1 VIVDA
6 LSPARTSPQTYVA
19 DSDASYS
26 AVALVSS
33 PSSPAQSTPFNASV
47 LNESLPP
54 LVSSAVL
61 SECAAAR
68 DRMHCATAATTTQ
81 AASCSATMNYQ
92 HPDDTVPLV
101 YGQLSS
107 LEGTPAVYALFHS
120 EAEYLYQA
128 YASASHTL
136 LDRYETTG
144 STALRSPVRQ
154 PPTTPQR
161 YEKAQRVARE
171 RLTLANVLRH
181 DPDGDNAHA
190 SGLLG
195 DDMASVRTR
204 MRVEADALLHNP
216 HCTGGECQV
225 VDGVS
230 GEVRPMLPIERSAHA
245 IISAVGYDRGMRPW
259 KRVHTAQ
266 HDARSPTINGGVY
279 LMPHSLP
286 TRCITAEL
294 PVSVVYDTML
304 PNYTTRAVVDS
315 GAAWT
320 SIRRDL
326 FERLIFGHSPTQFV
340 TATSLQFHGV
350 TGDRLQVDGKV
361 RIRITIAALQV
372 ETDAYVFADMAV
384 PMLLGTHTLVE
395 HGLTLDTASGNLYKS
410 RGLWWTPCPTPLYPS
425 VIRTHHLWTWT
436 LPVQPAQ
443 FCSTNHSVRCTSHR
457 LRVLL
462 R

>member
-1 VIVDA
+1 
-6 LSPARTSPQTYVA
+6 
-19 DSDASYS
+19 
-26 AVALVSS
+26 
-33 PSSPAQSTPFNASV
+33 
-47 LNESLPP
+47 
-54 LVSSAVL
+54 
-61 SECAAAR
+61 
-68 DRMHCATAATTTQ
+68 
-81 AASCSATMNYQ
+81 
-92 HPDDTVPLV
+92 
-101 YGQLSS
+101 
-107 LEGTPAVYALFHS
+107 
-120 EAEYLYQA
+120 
-128 YASASHTL
+128 
-136 LDRYETTG
+136 
-144 STALRSPVRQ
+144 
-154 PPTTPQR
+154 
-161 YEKAQRVARE
+161 
-171 RLTLANVLRH
+171 
-181 DPDGDNAHA
+181 
-190 SGLLG
+190 
-195 DDMASVRTR
+195 
-204 MRVEADALLHNP
+204 
-216 HCTGGECQV
+216 
-225 VDGVS
+225 
-230 GEVRPMLPIERSAHA
+230 
-245 IISAVGYDRGMRPW
+245 MRPW

-361 RIRITIAALQV
+361 RLRITIAALQV